1 MNASSG
7 AEVRQHI
14 LNIAKPIMLR
24 KGFSAVGLNEI
35 LAAAGI
41 PKGSFYHYFGSKEAI
56 ETVNRGESVA
66 HAEPAAD
73 KIAAALPGAEVMAD
87 AEAGARD
94 GEERRRRRRGRRGGR
109 RERDEIGRAH
119 V

>member
-14 LNIAKPIMLR
+14 LNIAKPIMLH

-41 PKGSFYHYFGSKEAI
+41 PKSRSTITSARKGIRRALLESYFDGYL
-56 ETVNRGESVA
+56 A
-66 HAEPAAD
+66 HLDNLFKHQAGT
-73 KIAAALPGAEVMAD
+73 GAERLMTYWRNWLHTQC
-87 AEAGARD
+87 GRS
-94 GEERRRRRRGRRGGR
+94 GRRASR
-109 RERDEIGRAH
+109 
-119 V
+119 